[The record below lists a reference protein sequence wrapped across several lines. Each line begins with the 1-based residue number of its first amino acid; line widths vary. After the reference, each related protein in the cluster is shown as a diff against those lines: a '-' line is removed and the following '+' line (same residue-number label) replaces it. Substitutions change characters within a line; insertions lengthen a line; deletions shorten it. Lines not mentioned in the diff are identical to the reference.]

1 MLPTTPTRWSR
12 TWLGSSVGSGA
23 RPTPFAPGGGG
34 DDTSMFSAGIYSNRK
49 RLYSKGYHSS
59 IVVARNGA
67 NGENR
72 GVYVYLI
79 HTNEETR
86 KVMQIR
92 QEAEWKMP
100 KIRRLSEDRT
110 KESGGSSRRSK
121 GMESD
126 ARCFDVR
133 HRPRVRCGSYLG
145 TNHQARRL
153 FFFRVQRRKSSRA
166 PFVLASDRAIKG
178 GRLVWMERR

>member
-1 MLPTTPTRWSR
+1 M
-12 TWLGSSVGSGA
+12 
-23 RPTPFAPGGGG
+23 
-34 DDTSMFSAGIYSNRK
+34 
-49 RLYSKGYHSS
+49 
-59 IVVARNGA
+59 ARNGA

-153 FFFRVQRRKSSRA
+153 FFFAFNGVSLRGRPSYSLRIVLLKVVVSSGWRGDELLSGAGENATLSDEVQR
-166 PFVLASDRAIKG
+166 G
-178 GRLVWMERR
+178 